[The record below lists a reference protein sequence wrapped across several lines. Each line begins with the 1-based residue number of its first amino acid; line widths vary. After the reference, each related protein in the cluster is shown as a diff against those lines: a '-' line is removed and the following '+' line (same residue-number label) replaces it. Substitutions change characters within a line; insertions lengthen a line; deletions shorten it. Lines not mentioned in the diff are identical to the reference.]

1 LLVCSACR
9 GSGAGLADGVA
20 EAWHAKAGDAVAA
33 GDLVHGLE
41 FLFGGLEGGLQAGDL
56 AEPAFA
62 AGFGDSGLEVVAD
75 LQQPGFLGR
84 IRSEL
89 RAPDTALTEMILSW
103 DARLPGRLM

>member
-1 LLVCSACR
+1 M
-9 GSGAGLADGVA
+9 
-20 EAWHAKAGDAVAA
+20 AA